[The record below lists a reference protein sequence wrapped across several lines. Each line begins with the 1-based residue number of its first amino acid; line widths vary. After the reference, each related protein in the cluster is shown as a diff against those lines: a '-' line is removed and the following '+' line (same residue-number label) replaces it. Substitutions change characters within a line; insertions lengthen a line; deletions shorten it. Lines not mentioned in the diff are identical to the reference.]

1 MPGEAEKAEI
11 ATLVNWLG
19 MRKKINNPAVL
30 FLGARAGGLFRSQEL
45 YNILRP
51 FSKRTLS
58 ELPRTHQFEECY
70 KVLSQGQFSE
80 RELDSIL
87 TESLHDIA
95 FTDADVCLAEMV
107 KQGLFSIIIS
117 SNIDDLLEDS
127 FAQVEMREPFD
138 YDVFTPEHMNVE
150 ESPYH
155 ERIPPCKV
163 IKVFGALSSKK
174 YRILERG
181 VHLDGNHN
189 LKNRLEAYLA
199 RDVLVVGLDPTWD
212 EEILRMFPTQGDFL
226 WLVGEEELITH
237 TTISRIV
244 RTRQTKHLVGSEH
257 HEIWKAI
264 YWHLHGE
271 MPINFQ
277 LIRSINLQLQTLNRD
292 LQLLKKDMTD
302 MRSDLQK
309 LLTQVQMMRDEQAGH
324 NQREGPE

>member
-11 ATLVNWLG
+11 TTLVNWLG
-19 MRKKINNPAVL
+19 MRKKTNNPAVL

-58 ELPRTHQFEECY
+58 ELSQGHQFEECY

-87 TESLHDIA
+87 TRSLHDIT

-107 KQGLFSIIIS
+107 KQRLFDVIIS

-127 FAQVEMREPFD
+127 FAQVEMRELFD
-138 YDVFTPEHMNVE
+138 YDVFIPERTASE
-150 ESPYH
+150 EGSYH
-155 ERIPPCKV
+155 ERVLPCKV
-163 IKVFGALSSKK
+163 IKAFGALSSKK

-181 VHLDGNHN
+181 AYLDSNQN
-189 LKNRLEAYLA
+189 LKSRLETYLA

-226 WLVGEEELITH
+226 WLVGEEELMTNAAV
-237 TTISRIV
+237 SRIV
-244 RTRQTKHLVGSEH
+244 RARQTKHMVGSEY
-257 HEIWKAI
+257 HEVWKAL

-277 LIRSINLQLQTLNRD
+277 LIHSINLQLQTLNRD
-292 LQLLKKDMTD
+292 LQRLKKDTAD
-302 MRSDLQK
+302 IRNNLQK
-309 LLTQVQMMRDEQAGH
+309 LLTLVETRHDEQVAH
-324 NQREGPE
+324 DKSEDLE